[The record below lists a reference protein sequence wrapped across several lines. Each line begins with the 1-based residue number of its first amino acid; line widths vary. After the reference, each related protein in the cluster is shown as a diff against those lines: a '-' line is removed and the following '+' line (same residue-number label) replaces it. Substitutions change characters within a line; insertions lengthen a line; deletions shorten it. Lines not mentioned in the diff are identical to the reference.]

1 MKSIM
6 ISQNNDTFINFY
18 ILVSNLTRAQKIV
31 IIRISREHKNCKIK
45 FFDMGNQFKEFNLAN
60 NIWSTANFYRLRLT
74 DLLKDV
80 KKIIYLD
87 TDTLVYKD
95 LSKIYNYN
103 IEGKYFIGMLEH
115 KSKNFFINNNVSFNN
130 YINTGV
136 MLCNLDELRKGN
148 ISNKLI
154 DYIKKYNNDF
164 KCPVNDPT
172 NLFTHLKNGYFSPK
186 DVVIGFCNIKSAYNY
201 YNYNKK
207 INKKLVVEAYKNP
220 YIYHYIINVKPWRGI
235 HFKNNYMCLD
245 PFVRFYEI
253 ARKTSYYYE
262 ILKIFPISLEQIKK

>member
-45 FFDMGNQFKEFNLAN
+45 FFDMGNQFKEFHLAN

-103 IEGKYFIGMLEH
+103 IEGKY
-115 KSKNFFINNNVSFNN
+115 
-130 YINTGV
+130 YIQ
-136 MLCNLDELRKGN
+136 
-148 ISNKLI
+148 
-154 DYIKKYNNDF
+154 
-164 KCPVNDPT
+164 
-172 NLFTHLKNGYFSPK
+172 LFYRN
-186 DVVIGFCNIKSAYNY
+186 A
-201 YNYNKK
+201 
-207 INKKLVVEAYKNP
+207 
-220 YIYHYIINVKPWRGI
+220 
-235 HFKNNYMCLD
+235 
-245 PFVRFYEI
+245 
-253 ARKTSYYYE
+253 
-262 ILKIFPISLEQIKK
+262 